1 MGDALVWIWFIFR
14 GTFWSQRLAEAS
26 VLKENVPRMTVS
38 EDEGARLRWSE
49 EQVWEMGGGGL
60 GRVWR
65 SNSLTPPSVVNN
77 MVSLIGENVS

>member
-1 MGDALVWIWFIFR
+1 M
-14 GTFWSQRLAEAS
+14 
-26 VLKENVPRMTVS
+26 KEKVPRVTIS
-38 EDEGARLRWSE
+38 EDEGARRRRSE

>member
-1 MGDALVWIWFIFR
+1 MRALFYCIR
-14 GTFWSQRLAEAS
+14 SEFWSRWLAETS
-26 VLKENVPRMTVS
+26 VLEEEDVPRVTIS
-38 EDEGARLRWSE
+38 EDEGARRRWSE